1 MCPCACVGPWQ
12 GVSATHGETACAP
25 APVWAPGRAWALL
38 TGRRCVPLRMRGI
51 LAGLGRCSRR
61 DGVCPWRCK
70 RLISIT
76 VSATHGD
83 TACAPT
89 HAWDPGRAWAL
100 LTERRCVPLCM
111 RGTLAGRGR
120 CSREKPLINHHPLLP
135 QTPPQLSLK
144 GDLPVMLLL
153 PPDVSDNPILV
164 LPRTGKRR
172 ITGTPSDEIGK
183 FSGAFHPVRRGC
195 LHIADIIGQCDGW
208 VKVAQYMKVVFHAI
222 DPVEETVFVFDIAI
236 YITIEFAGME
246 RIDRGAPVFGTD
258 DQMIEYLT
266 VT

>member
-100 LTERRCVPLCM
+100 LTGKTAHQPPPPAPANTSSAQPQRRP
-111 RGTLAGRGR
+111 
-120 CSREKPLINHHPLLP
+120 S
-135 QTPPQLSLK
+135 
-144 GDLPVMLLL
+144 GD
-153 PPDVSDNPILV
+153 
-164 LPRTGKRR
+164 
-172 ITGTPSDEIGK
+172 
-183 FSGAFHPVRRGC
+183 
-195 LHIADIIGQCDGW
+195 
-208 VKVAQYMKVVFHAI
+208 
-222 DPVEETVFVFDIAI
+222 
-236 YITIEFAGME
+236 
-246 RIDRGAPVFGTD
+246 APAAA
-258 DQMIEYLT
+258 
-266 VT
+266 